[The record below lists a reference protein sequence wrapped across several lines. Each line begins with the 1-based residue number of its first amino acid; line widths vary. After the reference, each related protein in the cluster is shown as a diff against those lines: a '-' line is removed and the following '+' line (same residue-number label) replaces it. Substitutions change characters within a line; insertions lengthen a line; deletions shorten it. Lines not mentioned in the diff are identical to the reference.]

1 MLAPLL
7 IDAELAAALSLNH
20 KVWLTRFDGDSTHN
34 ADVDVLDDGSM
45 KVFETDA
52 GYLEDMAE
60 HVSDEG
66 AALEEEFVPDAQNLL
81 ERIEDR
87 ITTVTHGTT

>member
-20 KVWLTRFDGDSTHN
+20 KVWLTRFDGDVTHN

-45 KVFETDA
+45 KVFETDT

-87 ITTVTHGTT
+87 ITLVTHGTT

>member
-20 KVWLTRFDGDSTHN
+20 KVWLTRFDGDTAHT

-66 AALEEEFVPDAQNLL
+66 VVLEEEFVSDAQNLL

>member
-1 MLAPLL
+1 MLAPLF

-20 KVWLTRFDGDSTHN
+20 KVWLTRFDGDTAHT
-34 ADVDVLDDGSM
+34 ADVDILDDGSM
-45 KVFETDA
+45 KVFETDT

-66 AALEEEFVPDAQNLL
+66 AVLEEEFVSDAQNLL

>member
-20 KVWLTRFDGDSTHN
+20 KVWLTRFDGDMTHT

-45 KVFETDA
+45 KVFETDT
-52 GYLEDMAE
+52 GYLEDMAD
-60 HVSDEG
+60 HVADEG
-66 AALEEEFVPDAQNLL
+66 AVVDAEFIPDAQSLL

-87 ITTVTHGTT
+87 IITVTHGTT